1 MKFIEQTHFF
11 VLTGNNAATYV
22 VNCKSWTSVG
32 MSLRFYKATS
42 FKAKVLKRGLHGVL
56 FVVGKLPFY
65 NFKSDIQITEY
76 LNALCKQEIPFNL
89 DESCSV
95 LVSPTRNKM
104 IVHHH
109 KQYFEKFAFGSSY
122 QKVKNEAGIYA
133 LLKVPLKHFQISKF
147 YDEKDLV
154 GQYCSFKLSNTHL
167 KELKP
172 SKAPLNLVPLLLEFF
187 KAVPKTVMQLD
198 TYINTLIHKI
208 QGAGFTSVDSQIT
221 YLNSL
226 KKNYGAT
233 KLPLGLT
240 HRDFKHWNLL
250 ALPKVL
256 LFDFEET
263 TTKGLPMEDLLNF
276 YVDPIIKYTE
286 NKLIYNNLSAPDKQA
301 EFKLYLN
308 SLGINLE
315 PQVLI
320 NLYLIERFLFW
331 KQAGEE
337 DTSYR
342 YFQLSNFVLTKT
354 HTA

>member
-1 MKFIEQTHFF
+1 MKQAHFF
-11 VLTGNNAATYV
+11 VLTGTNAATYI
-22 VNCKSWTSVG
+22 VNCKSWISLR
-32 MSLRFYKATS
+32 MSLRFYKTMS
-42 FKAKVLKRGLHGVL
+42 FKAKILKKGLHVVL

-65 NFKSDIQITEY
+65 NLKSDIQITEY

-95 LVSPTRNKM
+95 LVSSTRDK
-104 IVHHH
+104 IIIHHH

-122 QKVKNEAGIYA
+122 LKVKNEAGIYA
-133 LLKVPLKHFQISKF
+133 LLNVPLKHFQISKF
-147 YDEKDLV
+147 YDEKDEK
-154 GQYCSFKLSNTHL
+154 GQYCSFKLSNSHL
-167 KELKP
+167 KELKS

-187 KAVPKTVMQLD
+187 KAVPKTVIQLD
-198 TYINTLIHKI
+198 AYINTLIHKI
-208 QGAGFTSVDSQIT
+208 QDAGFASVDYQIT
-221 YLNSL
+221 AYLNSL
-226 KKNYGAT
+226 KKSYGAT

-263 TTKGLPMEDLLNF
+263 TAKGVPMEDLLNF

-286 NKLIYNNLSAPDKQA
+286 NELIYNSLNVPERQA

-308 SLGINLE
+308 GLGINLA
-315 PQVLI
+315 PQALI

-337 DTSYR
+337 DISQR